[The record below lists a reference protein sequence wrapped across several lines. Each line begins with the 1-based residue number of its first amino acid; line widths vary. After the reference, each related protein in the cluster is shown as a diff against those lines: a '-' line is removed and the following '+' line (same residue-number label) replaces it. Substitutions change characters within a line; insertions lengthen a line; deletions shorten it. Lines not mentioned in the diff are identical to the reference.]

1 MKTLKAQKLDK
12 ALKNEGTH
20 WKDQALH
27 LLSVFVEKERGE
39 FFIEEFKSW
48 ALERGLDEPQHY
60 QAWGGLTTGACKHGL
75 ITLVRKD
82 AAKSTA
88 RTGHDLCVWR
98 RA

>member
-12 ALKNEGTH
+12 ALKHEGSH
-20 WKDQALH
+20 WKDHALH

-75 ITLVRKD
+75 ITIVRKD

>member
-12 ALKNEGTH
+12 ALKNEGSH
-20 WKDQALH
+20 WKDHALH

-39 FFIEEFKSW
+39 FFIEEFRVW
-48 ALERGLDEPQHY
+48 ALEHGLDEPQHY

-75 ITLVRKD
+75 ITLVRKA

>member
-12 ALKNEGTH
+12 ALKNEGSH
-20 WKDQALH
+20 WKDHALH

-60 QAWGGLTTGACKHGL
+60 QAWGGLTTGACKNGL
-75 ITLVRKD
+75 IALVRKD

>member
-20 WKDQALH
+20 WKDHALH

>member
-20 WKDQALH
+20 WRDQALH
-27 LLSVFVEKERGE
+27 LLSAFVEKKKGE
-39 FFIEEFKSW
+39 FFIEEFKAW
-48 ALERGLDEPQHY
+48 ALERGLDHPQHY
-60 QAWGGLTTGACKHGL
+60 QAWGGLTNSARKYGL
-75 ITLVRKD
+75 ITIVRKD

>member
-1 MKTLKAQKLDK
+1 MNKLSPDI
-12 ALKNEGTH
+12 AEMTRKNE
-20 WKDQALH
+20 QIILH
-27 LLSVFVEKERGE
+27 LLSVFVEKKQGE

-48 ALERGLDEPQHY
+48 ALDRGLDQPQHY

>member
-12 ALKNEGTH
+12 ALKNEGSH
-20 WKDQALH
+20 WKDHALH
-27 LLSVFVEKERGE
+27 LLSVFVEKKKGE

-48 ALERGLDEPQHY
+48 ALERGLDEPISY
-60 QAWGGLTTGACKHGL
+60 RVWGGLTTSASKRGL
-75 ITLVRKD
+75 IALVRKD

-98 RA
+98 GA